1 MSRNSGAMASSA
13 GGGRGRL
20 SATGMIDFT
29 RPGRLVKTT
38 TMSERK
44 IASCRS
50 WVTNSTVRLLRSH
63 TERNSACS
71 NSRVWL
77 SSAPNGS
84 SINRISGSMANVRAT
99 DALAH
104 ALRQFV
110 AVMVLELVEADPAQP
125 FAGDGAA
132 IGDAAHFEAKLDVL
146 GRGAP
151 RHHAVAGEHVADVVA
166 DAVDLGAVDLGKARA
181 RLQQAGDDVEQGRL
195 AATRRPDDGDDGTVG
210 HVERHAAH
218 RLDRAAVARPEYDA
232 DIRQADFC
240 RRGHYSMTISGWSA
254 RPIASRQSKALIATD
269 SEFFRSVDPVKGA
282 KRRLRR
288 SGSVLI

>member
-13 GGGRGRL
+13 GGGGGRDHIQ
-20 SATGMIDFT
+20 GMIGFT

-71 NSRVWL
+71 SKRDWL

-84 SINRISGSMANVRAT
+84 TIQKKTGSEGKGGAPA
-99 DALAH
+99 AG
-104 ALRQFV
+104 LRRFV
-110 AVMVLELVEADPAQP
+110 AVMVLELVEADAAQP
-125 FAGDGAA
+125 FAGGGAA
-132 IGDAAHFEAKLDVL
+132 IGDAAHFEAELDVL
-146 GRGAP
+146 GRRAP

-166 DAVDLGAVDLGKARA
+166 DAVDFCAVDLGKARA

-195 AATRRPDDGDDGTVG
+195 AATPRPDDGDDRTIR
-210 HVERHAAH
+210 HIERHAAH
-218 RLDRAAVARPEYDA
+218 RLDRAAVARPEYYA
-232 DIRQADFC
+232 DIRQADFGGS
-240 RRGHYSMTISGWSA
+240 GHVRCHALLTAGFQRSSRASTLRMTALNSQATTASVT
-254 RPIASRQSKALIATD
+254 RPR
-269 SEFFRSVDPVKGA
+269 
-282 KRRLRR
+282 
-288 SGSVLI
+288 